1 MSRLL
6 RILVRAALVICG
18 MVLVAVAGLYAMSA
32 RALRKTYPVP
42 SASVPVPTDSASLA
56 RGAHLFEAV
65 GSCVVCHETD
75 GGGKVVAEM
84 GPIGTAVGSNLTRG
98 AGGVGAA
105 MSDADWVS
113 AIRYG
118 VRRDGTSLML
128 MPSQAF
134 TNMSDEDLGALIAW
148 VKQLPPVDREIPR
161 SHFKLLGRILLG
173 AGQLPMLSA
182 PNTRHPT
189 TASAVPLEATAGYGQ
204 YLVDVAGCRGCHGP
218 NLSGAAV
225 GGPPGVPPASNLTP
239 GGLVSWTQDDFR
251 RAIREG
257 KRPDGS
263 VLNEFMPWQT
273 FAKLTDLEVEAIWLY
288 LRSVPALAFGSE

>member
-1 MSRLL
+1 MSRFL
-6 RILVRAALVICG
+6 RILVRA
-18 MVLVAVAGLYAMSA
+18 VLVVFALILVGVAVLYALSA
-32 RALRKTYPVP
+32 RALSRTYPVP
-42 SASVPVPTDSASLA
+42 STSVPIPADSASLA
-56 RGAHLFEAV
+56 RGAHLFESV
-65 GSCVVCHETD
+65 GSCVICHEAD

-98 AGGVGAA
+98 TGGVGSA

-173 AGQLPMLSA
+173 AGRLPMLTA
-182 PNTRHPT
+182 PNTRHAPT
-189 TASAVPLEATAGYGQ
+189 GSAVPAEATAPYGK
-204 YLVDVAGCRGCHGP
+204 YLVEIAGCRGCHGP
-218 NLSGAAV
+218 NLSGADV

-239 GGLVSWTQDDFR
+239 GGLVNWTQDDFR

-257 KRPDGS
+257 KRPDGT
-263 VLNEFMPWQT
+263 VLNEFMPWEAY
-273 FAKLTDLEVEAIWLY
+273 AKLTDLEVEAIWLY
-288 LRSVPALAFGSE
+288 LRSVPALAFGGE